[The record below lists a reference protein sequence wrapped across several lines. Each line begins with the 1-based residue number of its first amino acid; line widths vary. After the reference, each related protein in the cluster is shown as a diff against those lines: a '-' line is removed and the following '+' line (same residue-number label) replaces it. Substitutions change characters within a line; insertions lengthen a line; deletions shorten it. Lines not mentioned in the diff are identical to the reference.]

1 MALCRFSL
9 GICIYHILFIVKQVR
24 VSKLQRPC
32 LYGFQNKHNYK
43 LRFYMSHSHNADA
56 NHESSNAAAMAEIK
70 KVTIILSVL
79 TVIELIL
86 GFWMMS
92 LHSATLILTIKGVIV
107 ILMMAKAFYIVAY
120 FMHLKHEV
128 KNMIMTII
136 VPLLLFVWF
145 IGAFLWD
152 GGSFRN
158 LRNTYDPHYKEQSTI
173 KVEKKET
180 EHGAATHG
188 AAKHESG
195 ATEAK
200 ETPAE
205 KH

>member
-1 MALCRFSL
+1 
-9 GICIYHILFIVKQVR
+9 
-24 VSKLQRPC
+24 
-32 LYGFQNKHNYK
+32 
-43 LRFYMSHSHNADA
+43 MSHSHNADA
-56 NHESSNAAAMAEIK
+56 NHEASNAAAMAEIK
-70 KVTIILSVL
+70 KVTIILSVFTL
-79 TVIELIL
+79 IELAL
-86 GFWMMS
+86 GFWMMGVTAPA
-92 LHSATLILTIKGVIV
+92 LRLAIKGVIV

-128 KNMIMTII
+128 KNLIMTII

-180 EHGAATHG
+180 EHGAATHE
-188 AAKHESG
+188 AVKHEAG
-195 ATEAK
+195 AGETK
-200 ETPAE
+200 EMPAE

>member
-1 MALCRFSL
+1 
-9 GICIYHILFIVKQVR
+9 
-24 VSKLQRPC
+24 
-32 LYGFQNKHNYK
+32 
-43 LRFYMSHSHNADA
+43 MSHSHNADA
-56 NHESSNAAAMAEIK
+56 NHEASNAAAMAEIK

-79 TVIELIL
+79 TIIELIL
-86 GFWMMS
+86 GFWMIGIS
-92 LHSATLILTIKGVIV
+92 SDALRLAIKGVII
-107 ILMMAKAFYIVAY
+107 ILMMSKAFYIVAY

-180 EHGAATHG
+180 EHGAATHEAG
-188 AAKHESG
+188 AGE
-195 ATEAK
+195 TK

>member
-1 MALCRFSL
+1 
-9 GICIYHILFIVKQVR
+9 
-24 VSKLQRPC
+24 
-32 LYGFQNKHNYK
+32 
-43 LRFYMSHSHNADA
+43 MSHSHNADA
-56 NHESSNAAAMAEIK
+56 NHEASNAAAMAEIK
-70 KVTIILSVL
+70 KVTILLSVL

-92 LHSATLILTIKGVIV
+92 LHSATLVLAIKGVIV
-107 ILMMAKAFYIVAY
+107 ILMMSKAFYIVAY

-173 KVEKKET
+173 KVGKKET
-180 EHGAATHG
+180 EHGAATHE
-188 AAKHESG
+188 AVKHESG
-195 ATEAK
+195 AG
-200 ETPAE
+200 ETKQKPADE
-205 KH
+205 KYY